1 MSTSGPNISRT
12 VSHSIINN
20 ILFSKLITR
29 PFRCIYVNCFNID
42 LDFLLKSAQNHKK
55 RIFLDDLLTIT
66 WEGNMET
73 KQMARFLSK
82 FSALTVFNIHFWI
95 WKYSKFIF
103 VWSPFGIFWYGKYLI
118 NWPKTTNSDSSLYFC
133 RK

>member
-1 MSTSGPNISRT
+1 MSTSDPNISRT

-20 ILFSKLITR
+20 ILFWKLITR

-55 RIFLDDLLTIT
+55 CIFLDDLLTIT

-103 VWSPFGIFWYGKYLI
+103 VWSPFWYILVWKIPHLLAKNYQFGQLI
-118 NWPKTTNSDSSLYFC
+118 VFL
-133 RK
+133 